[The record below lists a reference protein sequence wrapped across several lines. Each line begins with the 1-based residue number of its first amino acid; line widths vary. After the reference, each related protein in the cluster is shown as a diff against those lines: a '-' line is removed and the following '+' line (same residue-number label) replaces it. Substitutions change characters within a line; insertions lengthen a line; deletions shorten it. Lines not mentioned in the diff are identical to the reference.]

1 MDALTKDDNIR
12 TLIEQNIRL
21 VYAAAKRFSF
31 ADRDEIVQSGCL
43 GLTEAARRYDPTR
56 GIAFSTYAV
65 PYILG
70 EMKAFL
76 RRDHAVHIPRPLQD
90 LGVRA
95 RRESDRLNAILG
107 REPTVLE
114 IANTL
119 GVDAEE
125 IAASLESRIPSVS
138 LDASVSNEDGDT
150 PLHGLIADETSAL
163 PIERVMVRDLVQGLG
178 EREREL
184 IRLRYFDGRT
194 QSETAR
200 ILGVGQPQV
209 CRLEKALLIK
219 LRELAG

>member
-1 MDALTKDDNIR
+1 MDSLTKDEK
-12 TLIEQNIRL
+12 TKVLIEQNIRL

-43 GLTEAARRYDPTR
+43 GLAEAAKRFDDTR

-90 LGVRA
+90 LGAKA
-95 RRESDRLNAILG
+95 RRESDRLSAVLA

-114 IANTL
+114 IARSL
-119 GVDAEE
+119 GVSSED
-125 IAASLESRIPSVS
+125 IAASLEARIPTIS
-138 LDASVSNEDGDT
+138 LDASASNEDDDT

-163 PIERVMVRDLVQGLG
+163 PLERVLIRDLVQGLD
-178 EREREL
+178 ERERKL
-184 IRLRYFDGRT
+184 IRLRYFDGRS
-194 QSETAR
+194 QSETAK

-209 CRLEKALLIK
+209 CRLEKALLMK
-219 LRELAG
+219 LRKLAG